1 MTPAAAAPPHPF
13 AERFAAAAP
22 GERAALVA
30 AFLPGQAWDRPLADM
45 LWKLRL
51 ADQAG
56 FDEGLD
62 EAAAK
67 APAHRLVAEL
77 LAWREQREERHDRV
91 KALAEAALRRE
102 PGARTWRLRLAR
114 SELLAPSADPAR
126 REANWRLALAGVPEG
141 LPRLALLA
149 QRAIAEGLSPD
160 LSAFDAA
167 LAREAEAIL
176 RPPPAPPA
184 PAKPAGL
191 IAALARALP
200 HRRQPDAAPPPAT
213 PQPEAEAERLAAI
226 LRTLQAAR
234 DVALVGNAPTLAGSG
249 AGPQI
254 DRHDLVVR
262 CNYPKLRRF
271 APDVGRRADLV
282 LFHGAKR
289 GILPRMLARDPRYPS
304 LPAFSSGPPKLPLAP
319 PPDAEPRP
327 AVPPALERLAD
338 SLSYAERTTG
348 LFGAVLIGLVLGRPL
363 RLYGFDFFRPG
374 SAGHYYGKASA
385 APHHD
390 LAYERWFLTRAL
402 PALRPAVTLHA
413 SAGG

>member
-1 MTPAAAAPPHPF
+1 MTSPAATPPHPF

-22 GERAALVA
+22 GERAGLVA
-30 AFLPGQAWDRPLADM
+30 AFLTAQGWNRPLCDI
-45 LWKLRL
+45 LWKLRHT
-51 ADQAG
+51 DRAG
-56 FDEGLD
+56 FDAGLD
-62 EAAAK
+62 SAAAK
-67 APAHRLVAEL
+67 APAHPLVGEL
-77 LAWREQREERHDRV
+77 LAWREQREERHERL
-91 KALAEAALRRE
+91 KALALEALRRQ
-102 PGARTWRLRLAR
+102 PRARPWRLRLAR
-114 SELLAPSADPAR
+114 CELVAPSADPAR
-126 REANWRLALAGVPEG
+126 REANWRLVLAGMPEG

-176 RPPPAPPA
+176 RTPPAAWAGEKPP
-184 PAKPAGL
+184 GI
-191 IAALARALP
+191 IAALASLL
-200 HRRQPDAAPPPAT
+200 HLRRQPGAAVSAAT
-213 PQPEAEAERLAAI
+213 AQADGERLAAI
-226 LRTLQAAR
+226 FRTLLAAR

-249 AGPQI
+249 AGPEI

-289 GILPRMLARDPRYPS
+289 GILPKMLTRDPRYPS

-327 AVPPALERLAD
+327 AVAPALERLAD

-348 LFGAVLIGLVLGRPL
+348 LFGAVLIGLVFGRPL

-374 SAGHYYGKASA
+374 SEGHYYGQAFA

-402 PALRPAVTLHA
+402 PVLRPAVTLHP
-413 SAGG
+413 SACG